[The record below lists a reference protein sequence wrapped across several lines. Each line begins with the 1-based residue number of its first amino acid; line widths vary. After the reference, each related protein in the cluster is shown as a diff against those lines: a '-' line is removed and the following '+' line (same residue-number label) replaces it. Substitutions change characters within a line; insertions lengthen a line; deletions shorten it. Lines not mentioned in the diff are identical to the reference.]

1 MYGYI
6 EMANML
12 IDLGAVTETWDR
24 TRGKTALMIAVRH
37 RDLPFVRLLLARGE
51 ALKRPMAARQH

>member
-1 MYGYI
+1 
-6 EMANML
+6 MANML